1 MTVGLL
7 SWCFSTRIVVARTRV
22 YVVINYSTIYIE
34 YCLQYTGVHGR
45 HIYAIKLDTGPTVC
59 ESC

>member
-7 SWCFSTRIVVARTRV
+7 SWCFNTRIVARIRI

-34 YCLQYTGVHGR
+34 YCLQYTDVHGR
-45 HIYAIKLDTGPTVC
+45 HIYATKLDTGPTVC
-59 ESC
+59 ES